1 MTETQTDP
9 QSALDPVIVTGLL
22 KGGWR
27 DMAFAPFRPGIE
39 VCTIHAGPPHVA
51 LLRYAP
57 GAGAPPR
64 AHRKLPFIVPQIL

>member
-1 MTETQTDP
+1 MTDP

-39 VCTIHAGPPHVA
+39 ICTIHAGPPHVA
-51 LLRYAP
+51 LLLARTRHLAMRDRLLLLLT
-57 GAGAPPR
+57 GFLQR
-64 AHRKLPFIVPQIL
+64 F